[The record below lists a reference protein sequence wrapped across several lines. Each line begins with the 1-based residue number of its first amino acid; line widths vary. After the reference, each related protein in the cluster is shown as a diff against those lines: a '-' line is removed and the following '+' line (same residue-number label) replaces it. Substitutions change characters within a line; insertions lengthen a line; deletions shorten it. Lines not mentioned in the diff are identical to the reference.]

1 MFDLSVARHHG
12 AFEDADIVFG
22 AQQIKVFERAP
33 MDIGRVVPMVGH
45 TFGNRHMS
53 AECDLDAVAPVA
65 EIRETDDCLFGEA
78 HQAAQDFFG
87 ILHRLDG
94 LAQNNHIK
102 TLIVECGQPFFQIGL
117 DNIYAARHRSNHVVG
132 VDFDAVAAAFFVFRQ
147 SRQQF
152 AVAAAQV

>member
-12 AFEDADIVFG
+12 AFEDADVVFG

-65 EIRETDDCLFGEA
+65 EIREADNRLFGNA

-94 LAQNNHIK
+94 LAQHNHIK
-102 TLIVECGQPFFQIGL
+102 TLIVECG
-117 DNIYAARHRSNHVVG
+117 
-132 VDFDAVAAAFFVFRQ
+132 
-147 SRQQF
+147 
-152 AVAAAQV
+152 